1 MLKPAC
7 WLAPAPRRKRLAPPR
22 SPFGGAFCLGAQT
35 RARLGD
41 LLRRIDGRAHGDHHP
56 RARGRLHSATPPMG
70 VAAMVKN
77 LVAGCVLVALIF
89 MALLAYAQEHHE
101 CLNGHLIVR
110 GHLFKGLRS
119 CG

>member
-1 MLKPAC
+1 MLRPA
-7 WLAPAPRRKRLAPPR
+7 LAISSNALTAAP
-22 SPFGGAFCLGAQT
+22 Q
-35 RARLGD
+35 
-41 LLRRIDGRAHGDHHP
+41 GDHHP
-56 RARGRLHSATPPMG
+56 RVRGRLRSANPAVG

-110 GHLFKGLRS
+110 GHLIKGLRS
-119 CG
+119 CGSVSPSM

>member
-1 MLKPAC
+1 VHRPCPPWRSA
-7 WLAPAPRRKRLAPPR
+7 APMVIIIHAYAVAYVALPPV
-22 SPFGGAFCLGAQT
+22 
-35 RARLGD
+35 
-41 LLRRIDGRAHGDHHP
+41 
-56 RARGRLHSATPPMG
+56 G

-119 CG
+119 CGSVSPSM